1 MGGKVLI
8 DTSIWIEY
16 FNRAQSPLHAEVARL
31 LRDRATVYTGIIA
44 LELIRGVRTEKEK
57 STLDSLLQ
65 SIDHVTEGDS
75 THCEAGRMGNR
86 LARKGFTL
94 GTVDLLIGQLAIE
107 NDVLLFTRDQHFATL
122 AKHESLRLYKK
133 GDS

>member
-1 MGGKVLI
+1 MGGSVLI

-16 FNRAQSPLHAEVARL
+16 FNRARSPLHDEVARL
-31 LRDRATVYTGIIA
+31 LRDRAARYTGIIA

-57 STLDSLLQ
+57 STLDALFQ
-65 SIDHVTEGDS
+65 SIDRITEGGS
-75 THCEAGRMGNR
+75 THVEAGRMGNR

-107 NDVLLFTRDQHFATL
+107 NDVQLFTRDQHFATL
-122 AKHESLRLYKK
+122 AKHEPLRLY
-133 GDS
+133 GER